1 MPARDGNGSFV
12 VTLPRDVLDKL
23 NYLRGPGES
32 YGDVGIWGALW
43 KSARSGR
50 FLGANTCLRRHVP
63 FDHGRAFGPRRR
75 QPSSCLRPISRGDG
89 FSHAANS
96 PDT

>member
-32 YGDVGIWGALW
+32 YGNEIIHVA
-43 KSARSGR
+43 SG
-50 FLGANTCLRRHVP
+50 
-63 FDHGRAFGPRRR
+63 
-75 QPSSCLRPISRGDG
+75 
-89 FSHAANS
+89 
-96 PDT
+96 